1 MNQINPNFTGCIYNL
16 LYIQYNEN
24 FGREE
29 FFYYDLAYPVF
40 YNVKNS
46 YFKVDPTILKNL
58 NETIYSNIE
67 TFRNGLYEEMAQYN
81 KTAAE
86 NALPKRVYQV
96 STSFDITFS
105 KNHLLSFIINLDS
118 ISDNYGPLYE
128 DVYHFNIDL
137 LTGNTLTLK
146 DLFNEGVDYL
156 QLLSQFVNDEIAKT
170 PNLFYENTVVD
181 IPESQAFYITDKG
194 IVIFFEIDEIAK
206 QSAGVPK
213 FLVSFEDFSE
223 YINPRFYCNPQNVL
237 RRKKRR

>member
-1 MNQINPNFTGCIYNL
+1 MQRITMNQINPNFTGCIYNL

-105 KNHLLSFIINLDS
+105 KNHILKVS
-118 ISDNYGPLYE
+118 ILE
-128 DVYHFNIDL
+128 
-137 LTGNTLTLK
+137 
-146 DLFNEGVDYL
+146 
-156 QLLSQFVNDEIAKT
+156 
-170 PNLFYENTVVD
+170 
-181 IPESQAFYITDKG
+181 
-194 IVIFFEIDEIAK
+194 
-206 QSAGVPK
+206 
-213 FLVSFEDFSE
+213 
-223 YINPRFYCNPQNVL
+223 
-237 RRKKRR
+237 